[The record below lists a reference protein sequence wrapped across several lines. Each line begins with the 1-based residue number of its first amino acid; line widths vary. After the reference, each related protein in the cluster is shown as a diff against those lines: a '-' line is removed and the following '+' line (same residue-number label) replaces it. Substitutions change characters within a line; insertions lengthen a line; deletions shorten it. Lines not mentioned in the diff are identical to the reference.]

1 VPQQQAN
8 ELGDRALFAVGAEF
22 QRAAFVLSQRNETVA
37 VSVTNDGAVSPF
49 RNCAIEATKTRSLR
63 AR

>member
-8 ELGDRALFAVGAEF
+8 ELGDGALFAVGAEF

-49 RNCAIEATKTRSLR
+49 RN
-63 AR
+63 